1 MQLISVK
8 LLVLLMKKTTCL
20 VVVFDRPCSK
30 FVVLLLFRLYSCTFV
45 NVDAVNGMSFT
56 LFSGRKGKNV
66 HFDVCIFISP
76 SPLNIMYTVL
86 FHSSVILKKILA
98 IWHVFFFPFLFLIRY
113 RKKACLYLY
122 QSCNI
127 YC

>member
-1 MQLISVK
+1 
-8 LLVLLMKKTTCL
+8 MKKKTCL

-86 FHSSVILKKILA
+86 FHSSVILKENTCNLA
-98 IWHVFFFPFLFLIRY
+98 CFFFSFLFLIRY
-113 RKKACLYLY
+113 RKKGLPLFVPEL
-122 QSCNI
+122 
-127 YC
+127 

>member
-1 MQLISVK
+1 M
-8 LLVLLMKKTTCL
+8 
-20 VVVFDRPCSK
+20 VFDRPCSK

-86 FHSSVILKKILA
+86 FHSSVILKENTCNLA
-98 IWHVFFFPFLFLIRY
+98 CFFFFLFVFNPLSEKRPASICTG
-113 RKKACLYLY
+113 AVTSTVDSLV
-122 QSCNI
+122 SFSFSDV
-127 YC
+127 